1 MNIHNGKA
9 DDPALILS
17 DGAISYGELEA
28 YIAMCIVN
36 FQLAGIAPGMRVALY
51 QPTSSRYVISLLA
64 LIRMGAVAC
73 PISTRLPESGMHE
86 ALDQINAQAIFYADR
101 GIARDNSGVSTIYF
115 DAMQT
120 DFDEDEFDDDAD
132 PVPEGLSPDRHATI
146 IFTSGSSGTPKAAVH
161 SLVNHLESAKASNA
175 NIALEPGDRWL
186 LSLPLFHVG
195 GLGVVF
201 RCLQAGAAVVLPDA
215 DSSLEDTLD
224 SQSVSH
230 ISLVST
236 QLYRLLRDDGA
247 TRKLSSMKAVLMG
260 GSAMPTGVVN
270 SAFEAGIPIHTSF
283 GMTEMATQITT
294 TPPGATPEQ
303 LRTSGQSLI
312 KDNCRINSEG
322 EIQVKG
328 PTRFL
333 GYFQNGALNLPLDQ
347 EGWFSTGDCG
357 TFDDEGNLHVTG
369 RVDNQFIS
377 GGENIQ
383 PEEIED
389 YLCQIEGILQ
399 AVVVPVEDDEF
410 GHRPVAFIRSEN
422 EWSEDELKVTLR
434 QSLPGYK
441 IPKNILPWPET
452 EMLDG
457 MKVDRKE
464 LAVYYANSIQ

>member
-17 DGAISYGELEA
+17 DGAISYGELDA

-132 PVPEGLSPDRHATI
+132 PIPEGLSPDRHATI

-260 GSAMPTGVVN
+260 GSSMPTGVVN
-270 SAFEAGIPIHTSF
+270 SALEAGIPIHTSF

-303 LRTSGQSLI
+303 LRISGQSLI
-312 KDNCRINSEG
+312 KDNCRINSED

-333 GYFQNGALNLPLDQ
+333 GY
-347 EGWFSTGDCG
+347 
-357 TFDDEGNLHVTG
+357 
-369 RVDNQFIS
+369 
-377 GGENIQ
+377 
-383 PEEIED
+383 
-389 YLCQIEGILQ
+389 
-399 AVVVPVEDDEF
+399 
-410 GHRPVAFIRSEN
+410 
-422 EWSEDELKVTLR
+422 
-434 QSLPGYK
+434 
-441 IPKNILPWPET
+441 
-452 EMLDG
+452 
-457 MKVDRKE
+457 
-464 LAVYYANSIQ
+464 